1 MGNSEVSPLLKDRA
15 VVVTGAGRGLGAAYA
30 RAAAAEGALV
40 VVNDVDAEHAQ
51 EVASS
56 LPSAVADSSD
66 ISTWAGAKSVID
78 RCLETFGRIDGLV
91 NNAGIVRVSRPEEA
105 APEDLRAVVDVN
117 LFGTAYCGVLALK
130 AMSANGGGAIVNV
143 TSGAQFGM
151 PVVAGYA
158 ATKAGITALTY
169 SWAAAFERTNVRV
182 NAVSPDAM
190 TPLAQT
196 LAQEFP
202 EVQAGTHSPE
212 SNAPAVVFLLSD
224 LARDVNGEVVFTGGN
239 RLALMQR
246 PRIGRSVKT
255 EGEWTPAAVAE
266 LFADA
271 QSGAGNG

>member
-1 MGNSEVSPLLKDRA
+1 MSPLLKDRA

-30 RAAAAEGALV
+30 KAAASEGALV
-40 VVNDVDAEHAQ
+40 VVNDVDARQAQ
-51 EVASS
+51 DVASG

-66 ISTWAGAKSVID
+66 ISTWAGAQSVID

-91 NNAGIVRVSRPEEA
+91 NNAGIVRVSWPEEA
-105 APEDLRAVVDVN
+105 SPEDLKAVVDVN
-117 LFGTAYCGVLALK
+117 LLGTAYCGVLALK

-151 PVVAGYA
+151 PAVAGYA

-169 SWAAAFERTNVRV
+169 SWAAAYERTNVRV

-224 LARDVNGEVVFTGGN
+224 LAREVNGEVVFTGGN

-246 PRIGRSVKT
+246 PRIGRGVKT

-266 LFADA
+266 LFATN
-271 QSGAGNG
+271 QPGNS